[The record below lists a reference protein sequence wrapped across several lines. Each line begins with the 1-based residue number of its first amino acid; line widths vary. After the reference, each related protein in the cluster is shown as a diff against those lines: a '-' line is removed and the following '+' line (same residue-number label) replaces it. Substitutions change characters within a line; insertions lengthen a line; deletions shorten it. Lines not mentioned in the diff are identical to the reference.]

1 MLNDQLA
8 GLLLVM
14 IVALLGYKKG
24 AVNLS
29 GLASGIVIGS
39 AVVLIGGLLLFLPLL
54 TFFVIGSIFTK
65 YKYDLKEI
73 KGAAE
78 SEKGRRGWSNVLA
91 NGIPP
96 LIFLL
101 IWKISSNDGFLLAFF
116 SSIAADTSDTLSNE
130 VGVLSKKDP
139 VLLFYWRRVPAGTS
153 GAISSL
159 GTIAAFLSSLLI
171 SLESYIISGGNTR
184 FLVIPAF
191 CGFLGSII
199 DSILGAL
206 VQEKRVCPSCGRIT
220 ENKSHCGFH
229 TRHIAGVKGF
239 GNGLVN
245 FIMSLAAGVI
255 SLVIP

>member
-101 IWKISSNDGFLLAFF
+101 IWKISSNDGFLL
-116 SSIAADTSDTLSNE
+116 
-130 VGVLSKKDP
+130 
-139 VLLFYWRRVPAGTS
+139 
-153 GAISSL
+153 
-159 GTIAAFLSSLLI
+159 
-171 SLESYIISGGNTR
+171 
-184 FLVIPAF
+184 
-191 CGFLGSII
+191 
-199 DSILGAL
+199 
-206 VQEKRVCPSCGRIT
+206 
-220 ENKSHCGFH
+220 
-229 TRHIAGVKGF
+229 
-239 GNGLVN
+239 
-245 FIMSLAAGVI
+245 
-255 SLVIP
+255 